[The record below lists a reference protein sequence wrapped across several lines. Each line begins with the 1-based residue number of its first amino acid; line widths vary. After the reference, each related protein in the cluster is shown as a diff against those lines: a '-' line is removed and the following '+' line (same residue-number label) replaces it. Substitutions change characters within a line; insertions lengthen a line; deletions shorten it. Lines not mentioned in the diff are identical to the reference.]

1 MDKLNDFNKLNLKN
15 DKDLILIKQFEEIII
30 NNCQI
35 KKMIINQ
42 YIIKNDIILLKIKNE
57 ENNIY
62 HIKIIYKNN
71 KIKNISYKYP
81 MLNSDLLSNY

>member
-15 DKDLILIKQFEEIII
+15 DKDLILIKQFEEIIL
-30 NNCQI
+30 NNCKI

-71 KIKNISYKYP
+71 KIKNISYKSP
-81 MLNSDLLSNY
+81 MLDSDILLNY